1 MSARAKQRA
10 ELPHVKPAAAMLTV
24 RRHRKRSPLWI
35 FGCGAVVTAVLW
47 AVAVVL
53 QPPPLWR
60 PAQGVPLQGQVTGEM
75 TLALKG
81 PPTWLRINKINVDAP
96 LVPLRLDKKGE
107 LEAPK
112 DYNTPGWYQD
122 GTAPGDTGPAVI
134 AGHVDS
140 LAASAVFR
148 HLADLR
154 AGDLVEVQRDGV
166 WLKFTVVSTGR
177 YPKGA
182 FPTAQVYGPTPD
194 AQLRVITCGG
204 SFDRA
209 RSSYRDNVVVFAIM
223 KSNDY

>member
-1 MSARAKQRA
+1 MI
-10 ELPHVKPAAAMLTV
+10 PPV
-24 RRHRKRSPLWI
+24 RRHRKRSPARILGW
-35 FGCGAVVTAVLW
+35 GAVAAAVLL
-47 AVAVVL
+47 AVVVVVE
-53 QPPPLWR
+53 PPPLWR
-60 PAQGVPLQGQVTGEM
+60 PGPGVPPSADVS
-75 TLALKG
+75 AVSPHG
-81 PPTWLRINKINVDAP
+81 PPTWLRIGRIGVDAP
-96 LVPLRLDKKGE
+96 LVPLRLDRAGE

-112 DYNTPGWYQD
+112 DYDIPGWYAD
-122 GTAPGDTGPAVI
+122 GTPPGDTGPAVI

-154 AGDLVEVQRDGV
+154 PGDLIEVQRSAV
-166 WLKFTVVSTGR
+166 WLKFTVVATGR

-204 SFDRA
+204 TFDRA
-209 RSSYRDNVVVFAIM
+209 RNTYRDNVVVFAIM

>member
-1 MSARAKQRA
+1 
-10 ELPHVKPAAAMLTV
+10 VAAA
-24 RRHRKRSPLWI
+24 
-35 FGCGAVVTAVLW
+35 VLS
-47 AVAVVL
+47 AVAVLV

-60 PAQGVPLQGQVTGEM
+60 PGQS
-75 TLALKG
+75 LPSRADALVKLEG
-81 PPTWLRINKINVDAP
+81 PPTWVRIGRIGVDAP
-96 LVPLRLDKKGE
+96 LVPLHLDEAGE

-112 DYNTPGWYQD
+112 DYDIPGWYAD
-122 GTAPGDTGPAVI
+122 GTPPGEVGPAVI

-148 HLADLR
+148 HLAELV
-154 AGDLVEVQRDGV
+154 AGDLIEVQRDGV
-166 WLKFTVVSTGR
+166 WLRFTVMSTGR

-209 RSSYRDNVVVFAIM
+209 RNSYRDNVVVFAMM
-223 KSNDY
+223 KSDDS

>member
-1 MSARAKQRA
+1 VTA
-10 ELPHVKPAAAMLTV
+10 PV
-24 RRHRKRSPLWI
+24 RRHRKRNPIRILGW
-35 FGCGAVVTAVLW
+35 GAVATAVLW
-47 AVAVVL
+47 AVAVFV

-60 PAQGVPLQGQVTGEM
+60 PGHGAPPARDATAKALQ
-75 TLALKG
+75 G
-81 PPTWLRINKINVDAP
+81 PPTWLRIGRISVDAP
-96 LVPLRLDKKGE
+96 LVPLHLDKAGE

-112 DYNTPGWYQD
+112 DYNTPGWYAD
-122 GTAPGDTGPAVI
+122 GTPPGDTGPAVI

-154 AGDLVEVQRDGV
+154 AGDLIEVQRGGV

-209 RSSYRDNVVVFAIM
+209 RNTYRDNVVVFAIM
-223 KSNDY
+223 KSNDD

>member
-1 MSARAKQRA
+1 
-10 ELPHVKPAAAMLTV
+10 MLNPV
-24 RRHRKRSPLWI
+24 RRHRKRHPIRILGW
-35 FGCGAVVTAVLW
+35 GAVATAVLL
-47 AVAVVL
+47 AVAVWVK
-53 QPPPLWR
+53 PPPLWR
-60 PAQGVPLQGQVTGEM
+60 PGHGVQPPAEASMRLE
-75 TLALKG
+75 G
-81 PPTWLRINKINVDAP
+81 PPTWLRIGKISVDAP
-96 LVPLRLDKKGE
+96 LVPLHLDKTGE

-112 DYNTPGWYQD
+112 DYNIPGWYAD
-122 GTAPGDTGPAVI
+122 GTPPGDTGPAVI

-154 AGDLVEVQRDGV
+154 AGDLIEVQRDAI
-166 WLKFTVVSTGR
+166 WLKFTVVATGR

-182 FPTAQVYGPTPD
+182 FPTAEVYGPTPD

-209 RSSYRDNVVVFAIM
+209 RNSYRDNVVVFAIM

>member
-1 MSARAKQRA
+1 MA
-10 ELPHVKPAAAMLTV
+10 
-24 RRHRKRSPLWI
+24 
-35 FGCGAVVTAVLW
+35 TAVFL
-47 AVAVVL
+47 AVAVLV

-60 PAQGVPLQGQVTGEM
+60 PGQGAAPPPDASMHLE
-75 TLALKG
+75 G
-81 PPTWLRINKINVDAP
+81 PPTWLRIGKINVDAP
-96 LVPLRLDKKGE
+96 LVPLGLDKSGE
-107 LEAPK
+107 LDAPK
-112 DYNTPGWYQD
+112 DYDIPGWYAE
-122 GTAPGDTGPAVI
+122 GTKPGDTGPAVI

-154 AGDLVEVQRDGV
+154 AGDLIEVQRDGI

-177 YPKGA
+177 YAKGA

-209 RSSYRDNVVVFAIM
+209 RNSYRDNVVVFAIM